1 MSKANASTFLKR
13 QFGRG
18 LGASLLLSLLSP
30 ATALAQ
36 QGPLPVDVAAPLQ
49 AKIIDW
55 NEYTGRF
62 EAVERVELRARV
74 SGYLDAIKFRDGQLV
89 KKGEVLFVVDPRP
102 FQAAHSRA
110 EAELQ
115 AAQAEQTRAAADL
128 VRGEELVSNRTLS
141 ESVLDERRA
150 VKLQSDAQVAIA
162 EAALR
167 TAALDLEFTEVK
179 APFSGRI
186 SATEVDV
193 GNLVTT
199 GETELAVLV
208 SINPI
213 HLVFTASEADFLRY
227 SRLNAEGSRPSSRNA
242 ANRVEARLIDEQG
255 WPHHG
260 KMDFV
265 DNEIDPNAGTI
276 TGRAIFTND
285 DDLLTPGLFA
295 RLRLVGSGEYE
306 AQLLPDTAILSDQ
319 ARKIVLT
326 LAPLAA
332 EDPRKPQ
339 CGEAPCQEVVAKV
352 VTLGAIHRGLRVI
365 KSGLSPED
373 RVIVSGVQR
382 ARPGGLV
389 IPQPTELDFAGPDAA
404 TNGD

>member
-1 MSKANASTFLKR
+1 MRTVTTKTFPEHLLACV
-13 QFGRG
+13 FD
-18 LGASLLLSLLSP
+18 APLLLTLLSAAP
-30 ATALAQ
+30 ASAQ
-36 QGPLPVDVAAPLQ
+36 QGPLPVDVATPLQ
-49 AKIIDW
+49 ATITDW

-74 SGYLDAIKFRDGQLV
+74 SGYLNQIKFRDGQLV
-89 KKGEVLFVVDPRP
+89 KKGDVLFLVDPRP
-102 FQAAHSRA
+102 FEAAHARA

-115 AAQAEQTRAAADL
+115 AAQAEQTRAAAEL
-128 VRGEELVSNRTLS
+128 ARGEELVQNRTLS
-141 ESVLDERRA
+141 ESALDERRA
-150 VKLQSDAQVAIA
+150 AKLQADAQVAIA
-162 EAALR
+162 EAAMR
-167 TAALDLEFTEVK
+167 ATALDVEFTEVK

-193 GNLVTT
+193 GNLVTA

-227 SRLNAEGSRPSSRNA
+227 ARLNADGARPSSRNA
-242 ANRVEARLIDEQG
+242 PNAVEARLIDEQG
-255 WPHHG
+255 WPHKG

-276 TGRAIFTND
+276 TGRAIFSND

-295 RLRLVGSGEYE
+295 RLRLIGSGEYE
-306 AQLLPDTAILSDQ
+306 APLLPDDAILSDQ

-326 LAPLAA
+326 VAPLAA
-332 EDPRKPQ
+332 DDPRKEQ
-339 CGEAPCQEVVAKV
+339 CGDAPCEEVTPKV
-352 VTLGAIHRGLRVI
+352 VTLGALHRGMRVI
-365 KSGLSPED
+365 KDGLSAED

-389 IPQPTELDFAGPDAA
+389 IPQPAELKFANAAA
-404 TNGD
+404 TAAN